1 LQQPLISM
9 SSRRNC
15 EEFIGLLT
23 PLKLFVYDFKTINQ
37 ISLLTKASCVNILK
51 TKRKI
56 YGLLGE

>member
-1 LQQPLISM
+1 M